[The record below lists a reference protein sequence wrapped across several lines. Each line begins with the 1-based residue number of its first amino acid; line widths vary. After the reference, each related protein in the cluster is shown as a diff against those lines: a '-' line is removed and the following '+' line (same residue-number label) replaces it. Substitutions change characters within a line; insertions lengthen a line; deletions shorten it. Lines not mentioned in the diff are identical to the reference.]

1 VKVSRLSDEQDLER
15 ISELLVP
22 DAELESV
29 CVVELDDVRD
39 SKVSVSDFEI
49 LDDERESVVLDSDK
63 TAAGRF

>member
-1 VKVSRLSDEQDLER
+1 MKVSRLSDEQDLER